1 MKNLT
6 RLDEPQVLVKNKTK
20 WTEQFVNST
29 DSRPKNSQ
37 YAHPEIK
44 SSLHQTSFNKC
55 FYSEV
60 KFASESEGQVDHYL
74 EVSED
79 KYQAFEWS
87 NLYLAHKDCNQGK
100 ASNKVIP
107 NDQTLN
113 PFLDSDDEIMKHL
126 SFDDE
131 TIIGLSEKGLKTIKK
146 YNLGKNIFDTL
157 RSKELRKFEK
167 CLLTFAETTPT
178 KQLSIEQIDILK
190 RFANADYAFSL
201 MFRIKLKERGW
212 I

>member
-6 RLDEPQVLVKNKTK
+6 RLDEPQVLARNKTI
-20 WTEQFVNST
+20 WTEQFVNSFE
-29 DSRPKNSQ
+29 SRPKNSQ
-37 YAHPEIK
+37 YAHRETR
-44 SSLHQTSFNKC
+44 SVLHQISFNKC

-60 KFASESEGQVDHYL
+60 KFASESEGQVDHYV
-74 EVSED
+74 EVSDD
-79 KYQAFEWS
+79 KTLAFEWS
-87 NLYLAHKDCNQGK
+87 NLYLSHKDCNQGK
-100 ASNKVIP
+100 ASNSVIP
-107 NDQTLN
+107 NSETLN
-113 PFLDSDDEIMKHL
+113 PFEHSDDEIMMHL
-126 SFDDE
+126 SFEDE

-178 KQLSIEQIDILK
+178 KQLSMKQIDILK
-190 RFANADYAFSL
+190 RFANSDHAFSL
-201 MFRIKLKERGW
+201 MFRIKLKEQGW

>member
-6 RLDEPQVLVKNKTK
+6 RLDEPQVLIRNKST
-20 WTEQFVNST
+20 WTEQFVKSS
-29 DSRPKNSQ
+29 DFRPKNNK
-37 YAHPEIK
+37 YAHHEIK
-44 SSLHQTSFNKC
+44 SALHQISFNKC

-60 KFASESEGQVDHYL
+60 KFATESEGQVDHYV

-79 KYQAFEWS
+79 KSLAFEWS

-107 NDQTLN
+107 NSQTLD
-113 PFLDSDDEIMKHL
+113 PFEHSDDDIMRHL

-131 TIIGLSEKGLKTIKK
+131 IIFGLTEKGANTIKK
-146 YNLGKNIFDTL
+146 YNLGKSIFNTL

-167 CLLTFAETTPT
+167 CLLEYAETTPT
-178 KQLSIEQIDILK
+178 KKLSTEQIDVLR
-190 RFANADYAFSL
+190 RFANSDCAFSL
-201 MFRIKLKERGW
+201 MFRIILTESGW
-212 I
+212 L